1 MIKTIIFDIDN
12 TMYSFRTGNQAGM
25 AALCAYAEEQFGIT
39 EGEFLDTF
47 KKGKKLAEDRVGADT
62 AAIHNRLIRMQV
74 IRELMGKPMLVKEY
88 ES

>member
-39 EGEFLDTF
+39 EAEFLDTF
-47 KKGKKLAEDRVGADT
+47 
-62 AAIHNRLIRMQV
+62 
-74 IRELMGKPMLVKEY
+74 
-88 ES
+88 